1 MKKTSIISTLI
12 VGAFL
17 TLLSIT
23 QTIAQNGG
31 VYTDG
36 EQIYRFRPD
45 GRFELYSAGHKRLI
59 GKGSWE
65 LDENV
70 LTFYDKSGTAVL
82 DGYVKQTN
90 SGFTFQTARGK
101 YRLKYLG
108 DNSDWDILVLTLW
121 AVNALSRN

>member
-36 EQIYRFRPD
+36 EQIYRFRTD

-82 DGYVKQTN
+82 EGYVKQTN
-90 SGFTFQTARGK
+90 SGFTFQNARGK
-101 YRLKYLG
+101 CRLKYLG